1 MVTGWCTPL
10 FKFLDVGTFENS
22 YQSCVFKF
30 LTGTETDFFA
40 GNRACKCLKEQYRF
54 HMFKEC
60 FKCGQAGLKCQD
72 DYASLKQGH
81 WWEWR
86 NDTHKSRYQVFIK
99 NLLAPSPKLDVF
111 HVEYPHPL
119 PTPYRCP
126 VKEACAGSLDSP
138 CENGYQGPLCSV
150 CSSGY
155 CNQLKICTRC
165 PSKAWIAGPF
175 SIIVVISLFIVAVL
189 KWKNR
194 GKIMKKEERLLM
206 DKFFSK
212 IKIVIGFYQ
221 VTYGVLEVFS
231 YIQWPGSLEVIANY
245 SGFLQFNVL
254 QIVPFQCL
262 IPGIHAFGRLSAMM
276 AINASVIF
284 FSGTAHGVYKLIIS
298 SNHSLEEEEKSR
310 RISKSKELVY
320 KNLFFFLYV
329 TYLSTCS
336 MTVNV
341 LPPACR
347 RLCRDDKEGL
357 CSEYLKADYSVPCQ
371 GAEYSHRLVVAY
383 ISTAYVLALP
393 LASFLAIWRQQ
404 RKARLATQD
413 ANASNKEMF
422 AGFLFLFENYKAH
435 SWYWELV
442 EMTRKVILTSG
453 LILVGEESRS
463 YIGFA
468 MVIAGMYGILFAWIK
483 PINDVMENKM
493 MTASLGVTV
502 FNLVIG
508 AVSKIPGEDVANW
521 IGTDTDALLFQI
533 LLFAANS
540 LVIALLVGKLYLI
553 SVSFVIHLIS
563 HPSPI

>member
-1 MVTGWCTPL
+1 
-10 FKFLDVGTFENS
+10 
-22 YQSCVFKF
+22 
-30 LTGTETDFFA
+30 
-40 GNRACKCLKEQYRF
+40 
-54 HMFKEC
+54 
-60 FKCGQAGLKCQD
+60 
-72 DYASLKQGH
+72 
-81 WWEWR
+81 
-86 NDTHKSRYQVFIK
+86 
-99 NLLAPSPKLDVF
+99 
-111 HVEYPHPL
+111 
-119 PTPYRCP
+119 
-126 VKEACAGSLDSP
+126 
-138 CENGYQGPLCSV
+138 
-150 CSSGY
+150 
-155 CNQLKICTRC
+155 
-165 PSKAWIAGPF
+165 
-175 SIIVVISLFIVAVL
+175 
-189 KWKNR
+189 
-194 GKIMKKEERLLM
+194 
-206 DKFFSK
+206 
-212 IKIVIGFYQ
+212 
-221 VTYGVLEVFS
+221 
-231 YIQWPGSLEVIANY
+231 
-245 SGFLQFNVL
+245 
-254 QIVPFQCL
+254 
-262 IPGIHAFGRLSAMM
+262 
-276 AINASVIF
+276 
-284 FSGTAHGVYKLIIS
+284 
-298 SNHSLEEEEKSR
+298 
-310 RISKSKELVY
+310 
-320 KNLFFFLYV
+320 
-329 TYLSTCS
+329 

-341 LPPACR
+341 LPPSCR

-553 SVSFVIHLIS
+553 SVVSSFT
-563 HPSPI
+563 